1 MPPTSTLAA
10 KNMNLKG
17 RKRFV
22 ADLEDLKV
30 ACTQGFV
37 AHGLT
42 LKSVRAGDDE
52 GTFEAIITTSS
63 GEHVLNVNI
72 MLSDT
77 ADYPKTH
84 NCFSYS
90 PDSHVAANIQSVI
103 EGIVSLPS
111 CSLVETMDKVL
122 ANLTKAMSTGSL
134 ESESEDDDEDEEGE
148 DYAVSSDDDIYM
160 NSTSQN
166 LMKMARLQH
175 DFLEIVARGYRPGLI
190 RFSGDDFCISV
201 SLSVI
206 KLAESVPPRALN
218 AWDRRLLSKTQHL
231 VLLISGFRGVYPPSD
246 SDATKLKFHVG
257 LSGIH
262 KPSKEHA
269 KDACRN
275 FVLITNDAEDELRL
289 AREKAVAEAAMMNDF
304 EMDEEDSD
312 ADPNPATKPEIEE
325 EEEDVPDR
333 FDKFSLSGSLD
344 SLMNHQFAKLV
355 NMRRKYGLGWAGAER
370 LLSEAEKSQKPEQE
384 VLENKLQ
391 EIQVED
397 QAERAMIRKNTTI
410 LPDDPLY
417 GTGKDEEL
425 DWPLTAF
432 CYLIRRLTLCTLYCI
447 VCHNKLDTDYVALKP
462 YVCNSKLC
470 SYRYYSLNHGPS
482 VEYDIIHNPETVDLL
497 VSITYAAAIES
508 ALDEPLPI
516 GMGLRVPLPDV
527 TKVLPPQT
535 SYSALQTRVMIAGGH
550 LQNSIATPPPT
561 TPTESPRPPV
571 VGSDCLC
578 DFDDLDLQQMRAS
591 VVQLLDSVPPILE
604 IKKHLERKV
613 KPGKS
618 KPRLATMPEAADV
631 LPAAWKLLR
640 WCVGSCTAYLEE
652 ISSQEESIKNV
663 GSCWRQ
669 YRFSVGAPDAEA
681 KFNAAVEESKTRNQ
695 NAKMYPSL
703 YAFHGSPVRNWHSI
717 IRNGLWF
724 KSIANGRA
732 FGNGVYLAKDGLLS
746 MGHYAGGNRAA
757 GWRNSKI
764 CPSSCVAIVELVNL
778 PSEFVSS
785 APHFVV
791 DKTHWLFVRYLLVK
805 SRATQGSTDEPETIP
820 IPPRQ
825 PQQLTP
831 FVKLDPAHPV
841 TLGQQRIQIPE
852 PTHQLETILRIRQA
866 EAVEDN
872 PDSEDQAV
880 FDFVESADEFIG
892 KGKGKAND
900 PMEIDDDDE
909 MGFDDYSPSKGAPY
923 QLSSSL
929 APTLARQQQLLPK
942 SRLVDDWVHDSEYV
956 QSAVSK
962 LMPPPELSSPGA
974 TMAVQKELKAL
985 LKEQKSCSSLK
996 ELGWF
1001 MSEEFMGDNLF
1012 QWIVELHS
1020 FDEKLPIAKDMKAK
1034 NLNSVIFEIRFP
1046 PDYPISPPFFRI
1058 ITPRFL
1064 PFIHGGGGHVTG
1076 GGSICMDLLTSSG
1089 WLPSYNIAS
1098 VLLQIKLAISNL
1110 DPRPARLAPNWN
1122 TPYGILEALQGYK
1135 RAASTHN
1142 WTVPAGL
1149 DKLVC

>member
-1 MPPTSTLAA
+1 
-10 KNMNLKG
+10 MNLKG

-42 LKSVRAGDDE
+42 LKSVGAGDDE
-52 GTFEAIITTSS
+52 GTFEAVITTSS

-84 NCFSYS
+84 NYFSYS
-90 PDSHVAANIQSVI
+90 QDSHVAANIQSVI
-103 EGIVSLPS
+103 EGMASLPS
-111 CSLVETMDKVL
+111 RSLVETLDKVL
-122 ANLTKAMSTGSL
+122 ANLTKAMSTGSV

-148 DYAVSSDDDIYM
+148 DYAVSSDDDIYTS
-160 NSTSQN
+160 STSQN
-166 LMKMARLQH
+166 LMKMTRLQH
-175 DFLEIVARGYRPGLI
+175 DFLEIVAGGYRPGLI
-190 RFSGDDFCISV
+190 RFGGDDFCISV

-231 VLLISGFRGVYPPSD
+231 VLLISGFRGVYPPSN

-257 LSGIH
+257 LSGTH
-262 KPSKEHA
+262 KPGKEHA
-269 KDACRN
+269 KDVCRN
-275 FVLITNDAEDELRL
+275 FGLITNDAEDELRL
-289 AREKAVAEAAMMNDF
+289 AREKAAAEAVMMSDF

-312 ADPNPATKPEIEE
+312 ANPNPATKPEIED

-355 NMRRKYGLGWAGAER
+355 NMRRKYGLGWAGAEK
-370 LLSEAEKSQKPEQE
+370 LLSEVEKSQKPEEE
-384 VLENKLQ
+384 VLENRLQ

-397 QAERAMIRKNTTI
+397 QAERALIRKNTTI

-417 GTGKDEEL
+417 RMGKDAEL

-447 VCHNKLDTDYVALKP
+447 VCHDKLDTDYVALKP

-508 ALDEPLPI
+508 VLDEPLPI
-516 GMGLRVPLPDV
+516 GMGLAFSDRSLCSSDD
-527 TKVLPPQT
+527 
-535 SYSALQTRVMIAGGH
+535 
-550 LQNSIATPPPT
+550 
-561 TPTESPRPPV
+561 
-571 VGSDCLC
+571 DCLC
-578 DFDDLDLQQMRAS
+578 DFDDLDLQQVTS
-591 VVQLLDSVPPILE
+591 VVQLLDSLPPVILSTTWYR
-604 IKKHLERKV
+604 KHLERKV
-613 KPGKS
+613 KPGKYLS
-618 KPRLATMPEAADV
+618 FAIEVIRAHTIVFPR
-631 LPAAWKLLR
+631 
-640 WCVGSCTAYLEE
+640 CVGSCTAYLEE

-663 GSCWRQ
+663 GSCWKQ

-681 KFNAAVEESKTRNQ
+681 KFNAAVEESKTRNR

-732 FGNGVYLAKDGLLS
+732 FGNGVYLAKDGQLS

-757 GWRNSKI
+757 SWRNSKI

-785 APHFVV
+785 TPHFVV

-805 SRATQGSTDEPETIP
+805 SRATQGSTDEPETAP
-820 IPPRQ
+820 GPPKQ
-825 PQQLTP
+825 FQQLTP

-841 TLGQQRIQIPE
+841 TLGQQLIQIPE
-852 PTHQLETILRIRQA
+852 PTHQLETILRMRQA

-880 FDFVESADEFIG
+880 FDYVESADGLIG

-900 PMEIDDDDE
+900 PMEIDDDDDE
-909 MGFDDYSPSKGAPY
+909 MDFDDYSPSKGAPY

-929 APTLARQQQLLPK
+929 APTFARQQQLLPK
-942 SRLVDDWVHDSEYV
+942 SRPVDDWVHDSEYV
-956 QSAVSK
+956 QSAALK

-1001 MSEEFMGDNLF
+1001 MSEKFIGDNLF

-1020 FDEKLPIAKDMKAK
+1020 FDENLPIAKDMKAK

-1098 VLLQIKLAISNL
+1098 VLLQIKLAISNP
-1110 DPRPARLAPNWN
+1110 DPRPARLALNWN

-1135 RAASTHN
+1135 RAASAHN

>member
-1 MPPTSTLAA
+1 
-10 KNMNLKG
+10 MNLKG

-42 LKSVRAGDDE
+42 LKSVGAGDDE
-52 GTFEAIITTSS
+52 GTFEAVITTSS

-84 NCFSYS
+84 NYFSYS
-90 PDSHVAANIQSVI
+90 QDSHVAANIQSVI
-103 EGIVSLPS
+103 EGMASLPS
-111 CSLVETMDKVL
+111 RSLVETMDKVL
-122 ANLTKAMSTGSL
+122 ANLTKAMSTGSV
-134 ESESEDDDEDEEGE
+134 ESESGDDDEDEEGE
-148 DYAVSSDDDIYM
+148 DYAVSSDDDIYTS
-160 NSTSQN
+160 STSQN
-166 LMKMARLQH
+166 LMKMTRLQH
-175 DFLEIVARGYRPGLI
+175 DFLEIVAGGYRPGLI
-190 RFSGDDFCISV
+190 RFGGDDFCISV

-231 VLLISGFRGVYPPSD
+231 VLLISGFRGVYPPSN

-257 LSGIH
+257 LSGTH
-262 KPSKEHA
+262 KPGKEHA
-269 KDACRN
+269 KDVCRN
-275 FVLITNDAEDELRL
+275 FGLITNDAEDELRL
-289 AREKAVAEAAMMNDF
+289 AREKAAAEAVMMSDF

-312 ADPNPATKPEIEE
+312 ANPNPATKPEIED

-355 NMRRKYGLGWAGAER
+355 NMRRKYGLGWAGAEK
-370 LLSEAEKSQKPEQE
+370 LLSEVEKSQKPEEE
-384 VLENKLQ
+384 VLENRLQ

-397 QAERAMIRKNTTI
+397 QAERALIRKNTTI

-417 GTGKDEEL
+417 RMGKDAEL

-447 VCHNKLDTDYVALKP
+447 VCHDKLDTDYVALKP

-508 ALDEPLPI
+508 VLDEPLPI
-516 GMGLRVPLPDV
+516 GMGLRVPLPD
-527 TKVLPPQT
+527 TML
-535 SYSALQTRVMIAGGH
+535 MIPGGH
-550 LQNSIATPPPT
+550 LQNNIATT
-561 TPTESPRPPV
+561 TPLESPRPPV

-591 VVQLLDSVPPILE
+591 VVQLLDSLPP
-604 IKKHLERKV
+604 V
-613 KPGKS
+613 KPGKYLS
-618 KPRLATMPEAADV
+618 FAIEVIRAHTIVFPR
-631 LPAAWKLLR
+631 
-640 WCVGSCTAYLEE
+640 CVGSCTAYLEE

-663 GSCWRQ
+663 GSCWKQ

-681 KFNAAVEESKTRNQ
+681 KFNAAVEESKTRNR

-732 FGNGVYLAKDGLLS
+732 FGNGVYLAKDGQLS

-757 GWRNSKI
+757 SWRNSKI

-785 APHFVV
+785 TPHFVV

-805 SRATQGSTDEPETIP
+805 SRATQGSTDEPETAP
-820 IPPRQ
+820 GPPKQ
-825 PQQLTP
+825 FQQLTP

-841 TLGQQRIQIPE
+841 TLGQQLIQIPE
-852 PTHQLETILRIRQA
+852 PTHQLETILRMRQA

-880 FDFVESADEFIG
+880 FDYVESADGLIG

-900 PMEIDDDDE
+900 PMEIDDDDDE
-909 MGFDDYSPSKGAPY
+909 MDFDDYSPSKGAPY

-929 APTLARQQQLLPK
+929 APTFARQQQLLPK
-942 SRLVDDWVHDSEYV
+942 SRPVDDWVHDSEYV
-956 QSAVSK
+956 QSAVLK

-1001 MSEEFMGDNLF
+1001 MSEKFIGDNLF

-1020 FDEKLPIAKDMKAK
+1020 FDENLPIAKDMKAK

-1098 VLLQIKLAISNL
+1098 VLLQIKLAISNP

-1135 RAASTHN
+1135 RAASAHN